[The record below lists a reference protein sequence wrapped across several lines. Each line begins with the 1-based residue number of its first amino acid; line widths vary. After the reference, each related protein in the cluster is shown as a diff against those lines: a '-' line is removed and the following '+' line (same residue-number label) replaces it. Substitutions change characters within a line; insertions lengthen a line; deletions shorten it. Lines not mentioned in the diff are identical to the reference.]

1 MTTPDLSTP
10 RGLAVDGGVTR
21 AVLLI
26 GPYAVKV
33 PRLRYGWANLL
44 SGLLSNMTEARFAG
58 LANQFCLCP
67 TVLSVPGGFL
77 NVQRRCQALTDDEW
91 EMTRLNHDD
100 VHGRG
105 DWQGMACDF
114 KRDNFG
120 TIGGRIVL
128 LDYGEL
134 Q

>member
-1 MTTPDLSTP
+1 MTTAISTS
-10 RGLAVDGGVTR
+10 GGVTR

-26 GPYAVKV
+26 GQYAIKV
-33 PRLRYGWANLL
+33 PRVRYGWAKLL
-44 SGLLSNMTEARFAG
+44 HGLLSNMTEARFTG
-58 LANQFCLCP
+58 LAEQFQLCP

-77 NVQRRCQALTDDEW
+77 NVQRRCRPLNDREW
-91 EMTRLNHDD
+91 EATRQNQDD

-120 TIGGRIVL
+120 VLDGRVVL
-128 LDYGEL
+128 LDFGEL
-134 Q
+134 G